1 MLPGGGRAGP
11 GCSSRLSTALLIRFV
26 VVSWPPTTKL
36 KEPENLLL
44 GQALA
49 IDLGLDEIR
58 QQVIM
63 RTAAPLLDHV
73 CEVRAH
79 FDRNRP
85 EIARCTL
92 RLRPTGPGVTEP

>member
-1 MLPGGGRAGP
+1 MLEQAQHGVINQVRGG
-11 GCSSRLSTALLIRFV
+11 LLA
-26 VVSWPPTTKL
+26 TDHEKL

-49 IDLGLDEIR
+49 IDLGLDEMR

-63 RTAAPLLDHV
+63 RSAAPLLDHV

-92 RLRPTGPGVTEP
+92 RLRPPDRA